1 VLSCG
6 DTFLIPKSSN
16 QTPHLWILITEP
28 DPITFESVCVN
39 VTTSTGRFETIV
51 TLMPGDHPF
60 IKHES
65 VILFA
70 DARKLDTRNIEA
82 ALNATSLAVVCK
94 SHSACN
100 PKLLKRIQEGLLLSK
115 TVPRGIKALRP
126 TAKRN
131 GAWRNSEM
139 ADHLLDDMD

>member
-1 VLSCG
+1 
-6 DTFLIPKSSN
+6 
-16 QTPHLWILITEP
+16 
-28 DPITFESVCVN
+28 
-39 VTTSTGRFETIV
+39 
-51 TLMPGDHPF
+51 MPGDHPF